1 MKHSGYVSADFDT
14 HPGAAVV
21 INPIG
26 AVLRISGSE
35 GIANHGVPFVVEI
48 TPRLAV
54 LIGPAKSNENR
65 AHRASSSRK
74 WTFCAG
80 HHHRYAIEMINHH
93 LIGKKFAVE
102 EP

>member
-1 MKHSGYVSADFDT
+1 MQHAGYISADLDT

-26 AVLRISGSE
+26 AVVRVSGSE
-35 GIANHGVPFVVEI
+35 GIANHRVPFFVEI

-54 LIGPAKSNENR
+54 LIGPAKSNQNWT
-65 AHRASSSRK
+65 HRASGLRK
-74 WTFCAG
+74 GTFRAG
-80 HHHRYAIEMINHH
+80 HHHRYAIEMIDCH